1 MAVEHIV
8 NTSDLHPTYVAQPD
22 MRFAT
27 GFLSHEYRDYAVNG
41 ESMVDKSSGELFI
54 KRPTD
59 GRVVS
64 FFQNK
69 KYLDELMFELRV
81 LLNCN
86 ASFTFP
92 DEDDENAYFLSTNY
106 DLVHINN
113 NRVSNILNN
122 NCNID
127 NNSVTNQ
134 DFNKLRFRI
143 SSTSNGFFLRLTSR
157 DCDKAAIS
165 ALTGEYLEFVKNYSG
180 SNYDIN
186 EEKAK
191 LNNLGTAWHD
201 YNAEV
206 GITLLITTRLSN
218 QTFTENIVAKVA
230 INEETFVKISDNIMD
245 KYKNDIKSIEV
256 RINSIDYS
264 KLQMMY
270 RNASLVSPS
279 FADNIQNL
287 LFDDKQ
293 ILVNYINILSFIDNL
308 DDIITNHNEFIIAML
323 NNTECQRIMNKMLQL
338 KDGAA
343 FYLSVDRPANTVWN
357 INGVWAE
364 RLRDVMEKGDTVKH
378 STDISFDE
386 LEMFL
391 AENSGAIHAYLSDD
405 VLDPDAFII
414 IDNNAKVSYS
424 EAELASVLSEFESG
438 LYSVSR
444 QIIADSPD
452 TVTENGMVIEK
463 LD

>member
-22 MRFAT
+22 MRFAS
-27 GFLSHEYRDYAVNG
+27 GFLSHEYRDYAVKG

-134 DFNKLRFRI
+134 DFNKLRFKI

-206 GITLLITTRLSN
+206 GITLLITTQSTN
-218 QTFTENIVAKVA
+218 QTYTENIVAKVA

-256 RINSIDYS
+256 RIDSIDYS

-270 RNASLVSPS
+270 RNASLVSPT

-405 VLDPDAFII
+405 VLDPDAFIVV
-414 IDNNAKVSYS
+414 DNNAKVFYS